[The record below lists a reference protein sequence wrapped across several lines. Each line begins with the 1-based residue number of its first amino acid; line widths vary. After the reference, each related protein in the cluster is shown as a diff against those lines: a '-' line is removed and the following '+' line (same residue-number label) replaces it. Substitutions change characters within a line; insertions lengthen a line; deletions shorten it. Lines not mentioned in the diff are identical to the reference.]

1 MISGR
6 EYAKIAENIKKSS
19 FPERASQL
27 PAAVL
32 RFVALIL
39 GCGFIGLAAAGIAA
53 KLPLLLVLTG
63 MVFGLMWLTAALLLH
78 ISYRWTIERWMLKN
92 ALEKVDAAKNLEL
105 KVSFMG
111 ESNDTEL
118 TVFKSGLKW
127 YVAF

>member
-53 KLPLLLVLTG
+53 KLPLLLV
-63 MVFGLMWLTAALLLH
+63 MAALCAIITLLFRCVRNLAVRRNQNGACR
-78 ISYRWTIERWMLKN
+78 S
-92 ALEKVDAAKNLEL
+92 DAKETYL
-105 KVSFMG
+105 S
-111 ESNDTEL
+111 
-118 TVFKSGLKW
+118 
-127 YVAF
+127 

>member
-6 EYAKIAENIKKSS
+6 EYAKITENIKKSS

-92 ALEKVDAAKNLEL
+92 ALEKVDAAKNE
-105 KVSFMG
+105 
-111 ESNDTEL
+111 
-118 TVFKSGLKW
+118 
-127 YVAF
+127 